1 MARTDWVKLARF
13 ARIYGPRRALV
24 KALGRLRIGRRLT
37 WPAKR
42 SRPGIAVIGCGQ
54 FGFSTIAHFAGERA
68 RIVSCYDIDAS
79 SAATLSRMYGAR
91 AVSTVATEMLS
102 DPEIDCIYI
111 ASNHASHSDYAIAAL
126 AAGKRV
132 YVEKPVAV
140 SHEQLANL
148 VAAERALGGQ
158 VFAGYNRPFSG
169 AIRELHAC
177 LVKPIGPLTLSCF
190 VSGHRLPPE
199 HWYRRPEEGTRI
211 CGNVGHWLDLAVH
224 MLSWRH
230 LPDRWQ
236 ISLAWSDYAAR
247 DDDLVVNLVSEAG
260 DLVNIVL
267 TARCEPFEGINETIN
282 LQWGNVIAKI
292 DDFRRLDVWRD
303 SELIRHRY
311 WPKDVGHR
319 RAVLQPFDE
328 ERRAWKEVV
337 SSSLLMLR
345 IAQMVRDARKTSE
358 FSFSEEQSAVEARA
372 SGQPLEFRGK

>member
-1 MARTDWVKLARF
+1 MRTKADAACGEASQFQNATIDMARTDWVKLARF

-68 RIVSCYDIDAS
+68 RIVSCYDTDAS
-79 SAATLSRMYGAR
+79 SAVTLSRMYGAR
-91 AVSTVATEMLS
+91 AVSTVATEMFS
-102 DPEIDCIYI
+102 DPEIDCVYI

-132 YVEKPVAV
+132 YIEKPVVV

-190 VSGHRLPPE
+190 VSGHRLPPNIGIAVRKKVRGFAE
-199 HWYRRPEEGTRI
+199 MSGTGWI
-211 CGNVGHWLDLAVH
+211 
-224 MLSWRH
+224 
-230 LPDRWQ
+230 WQ
-236 ISLAWSDYAAR
+236 CTCCP
-247 DDDLVVNLVSEAG
+247 G
-260 DLVNIVL
+260 D
-267 TARCEPFEGINETIN
+267 TC
-282 LQWGNVIAKI
+282 
-292 DDFRRLDVWRD
+292 
-303 SELIRHRY
+303 
-311 WPKDVGHR
+311 
-319 RAVLQPFDE
+319 
-328 ERRAWKEVV
+328 
-337 SSSLLMLR
+337 R
-345 IAQMVRDARKTSE
+345 IAGRYPWPGATPQ
-358 FSFSEEQSAVEARA
+358 
-372 SGQPLEFRGK
+372 RGMMI